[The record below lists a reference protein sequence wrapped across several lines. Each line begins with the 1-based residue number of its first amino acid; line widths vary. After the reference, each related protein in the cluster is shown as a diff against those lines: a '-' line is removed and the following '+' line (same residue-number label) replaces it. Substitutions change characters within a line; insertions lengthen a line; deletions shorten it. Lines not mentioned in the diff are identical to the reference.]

1 MVSSSLKSQ
10 FLLDPSITFLNHG
23 SFGAC
28 PIPVFEEYQR
38 WQREL
43 ERQPVEFLGR
53 RATNLLADARSKLA
67 AYVGADADEI
77 LFFPNPTQAINMVAK
92 SLTPTPSQPSLIGGF
107 PDGRGRRE
115 GTEILTTDH
124 EYGAMDRTWHLLCKK
139 VGAKYVRRPI
149 PLPVT
154 TPEDFVEHFWAGVNE
169 RTKII
174 FISHITSPTALIFP
188 VKEICK
194 RARAAGIL
202 SIVDGA
208 HVPGHIP
215 LNLHDLGCD
224 IFTGACHKW
233 LMSPKGSAFL
243 YARREVQSWLEP
255 LVISWG
261 WGDEAIAP
269 SPDMGETPFVSH
281 HQWQGTRD
289 LAAFLATPAAI
300 EFQRDHNWGE
310 VQKCCHALA
319 VETRRRVNQVTG
331 LESISPDSVAAA
343 VKPLPQHDWFN
354 QMAAI
359 RIPPPSPKDLA
370 HSASLRDA
378 SQDLSGLKTRLYN
391 EFKIEVP
398 VVTWNDQ
405 HFIRVSYQGY
415 NTDEDMEKLIEAMT
429 KILV

>member
-1 MVSSSLKSQ
+1 MKDM
-10 FLLDPSITFLNHG
+10 FLLDPSVTFLNHG
-23 SFGAC
+23 SFGAT
-28 PIPVFEEYQR
+28 PKPVFEDYQR

-53 RATNLLADARSKLA
+53 RATSLLAEARSKLA

-77 LFFPNPTQAINMVAK
+77 IYFPNPTHAINMVAK
-92 SLTPTPSQPSLIGGF
+92 SVSLKAG
-107 PDGRGRRE
+107 D
-115 GTEILTTDH
+115 EILTTDH
-124 EYGAMDRTWHLLCKK
+124 EYGAMDRTWHLLRKK
-139 VGAKYVRRPI
+139 VGAKYVHQPI

-154 TPEDFVEHFWAGVNE
+154 TQENFADQFWSGVNE

-174 FISHITSPTALIFP
+174 FISHLTSPTALIFP

-194 RARAAGIL
+194 RAREAGIL

-215 LNLHDLGCD
+215 LNLHELGCD

-233 LMSPKGSAFL
+233 MCAPKGSAFL
-243 YARREVQSWLEP
+243 YARRDVQSWLEP

-261 WGDEAIAP
+261 WGDDVIAP
-269 SPDMGETPFVSH
+269 SSDMGETQFISF

-300 EFQRDHNWGE
+300 EFQREHNWDE
-310 VQKCCHALA
+310 VRTRCHALA

-331 LESISPDSVAAA
+331 LESISPESSE
-343 VKPLPQHDWFN
+343 WFN
-354 QMAAI
+354 QLVTI
-359 RIPPPSPKDLA
+359 RVPPMDLA
-370 HSASLRDA
+370 K
-378 SQDLSGLKTRLYN
+378 LKTRLYD

-398 VVTWNDQ
+398 VVLWNDQ

-415 NTDEDMEKLIEAMT
+415 NDEGDMEKLVEAMRRVL
-429 KILV
+429 IRF

>member
-1 MVSSSLKSQ
+1 MKEY

-23 SFGAC
+23 SFGAT
-28 PIPVFEEYQR
+28 PKPVFEEYQR

-53 RATNLLADARSKLA
+53 RATSLLAEARSKLA

-77 LFFPNPTQAINMVAK
+77 IFYPNPTHAINMVAK
-92 SLTPTPSQPSLIGGF
+92 SLTPTPSLRPPPFVKSQMG
-107 PDGRGRRE
+107 E
-115 GTEILTTDH
+115 GWEGVEILTTDH

-139 VGAKYVRRPI
+139 VGAKYVHQPI

-154 TPEDFVEHFWAGVNE
+154 TPEKFVEQFWSGVNE
-169 RTKII
+169 HTKII

-188 VKEICK
+188 VKEICR
-194 RARAAGIL
+194 RAREAGIL

-215 LNLHDLGCD
+215 LNLHELGCD
-224 IFTGACHKW
+224 LYTGAPHKW
-233 LMSPKGSAFL
+233 LMAPKGSAFL

-255 LVISWG
+255 LVVSWG
-261 WGDEAIAP
+261 WGDETIAP
-269 SPDMGETPFVSH
+269 SPGMGETQFVSF

-300 EFQRDHNWGE
+300 EFQREHHWDE
-310 VQKCCHALA
+310 VRERCRALA

-331 LESISPDSVAAA
+331 LESISPESDE
-343 VKPLPQHDWFN
+343 WFN
-354 QMAAI
+354 QLVTI
-359 RIPPPSPKDLA
+359 RVPPMDLA
-370 HSASLRDA
+370 
-378 SQDLSGLKTRLYN
+378 QLKTRLYG

-398 VVTWNDQ
+398 VVMWNNQ

-415 NTDEDMEKLIEAMT
+415 NTEEDMEKLVAAT
-429 KILV
+429 KKILT